1 MLYFLTESR
10 RVGDPMKDE
19 LLHRPSALIPIVMST
34 TALAIVL
41 GYAVVYGV
49 APQAD
54 EGIAAHM
61 WQILM
66 VGQVPVM
73 AFYAI
78 KWFPTQHKRALLVL
92 ALQLGAALAAIFPVW
107 WFRW

>member
-1 MLYFLTESR
+1 
-10 RVGDPMKDE
+10 MKAA
-19 LLHRPSALIPIVMST
+19 LLNRPSAFIPVVMSAI
-34 TALAIVL
+34 ALAIVF
-41 GYAVVYGV
+41 GYAVMFGV

-66 VGQVPVM
+66 VGQVPVI

-78 KWFPTQHKRALLVL
+78 KWLPSQRKQALLVL
-92 ALQLGAALAAIFPVW
+92 ALQLCAALAAMFPVW

>member
-1 MLYFLTESR
+1 
-10 RVGDPMKDE
+10 MKAA
-19 LLHRPSALIPIVMST
+19 LLNRPSAFLPVAMS
-34 TALAIVL
+34 AIGLAIVL
-41 GYAVVYGV
+41 GYAVMFGV

-66 VGQVPVM
+66 VGQFPVI

-78 KWFPTQHKRALLVL
+78 KWLPT
-92 ALQLGAALAAIFPVW
+92 
-107 WFRW
+107 

>member
-1 MLYFLTESR
+1 M
-10 RVGDPMKDE
+10 VQPMRAA
-19 LLHRPSALIPIVMST
+19 LLNRPSALIPLVMSA

-41 GYAVVYGV
+41 GYAVMFGT

-54 EGIAAHM
+54 EGIAAHI

-66 VGQVPVM
+66 VGQFPVI

-78 KWFPTQHKRALLVL
+78 KWLPTQPKQALIVL
-92 ALQLGAALAAIFPVW
+92 SAQLGAALAAVFPVW

>member
-1 MLYFLTESR
+1 
-10 RVGDPMKDE
+10 MKAA
-19 LLHRPSALIPIVMST
+19 LLNRPSAFLPVVMSA
-34 TALAIVL
+34 TALAIVS
-41 GYAVVYGV
+41 GYAVIFGV

-54 EGIAAHM
+54 EGIAAHL

-66 VGQVPVM
+66 VVQFPII

-78 KWFPTQHKRALLVL
+78 KWLPAQGKKALLVL
-92 ALQLGAALAAIFPVW
+92 ALQLGAALAAMFPVW